1 MTNHVR
7 HPVKSRIASPTGTSI
22 DAVFQSA
29 YLRAMLLV
37 AGPDNE
43 IAARLCEA
51 LAAAGTRF
59 EHRDRIDFDAAWTAG
74 ASALLLVEP
83 LVPAGQG
90 PPAAGDAAALDDL
103 VRAAEAPGVSRILL
117 ITPRPDGD
125 GGLIRL
131 RRSGAAYVVL
141 RPAPLLDVRTESLAD
156 LAGRRVLVPRA
167 LAAELGRAVP
177 VAALIDAILGALGD
191 ASCTGRILPV
201 EPAAGAA
208 SALDALARAGARPRV
223 APPWRARIG
232 SWLGRPTP
240 RLECGALA
248 FSPRHVRPTSR
259 PAPKADRRRRRP
271 MACTPS

>member
-7 HPVKSRIASPTGTSI
+7 DPVKSRTAGATGASI
-22 DAVFQSA
+22 DVVFQSA

-51 LAAAGTRF
+51 LAAARTRF
-59 EHRDRIDFDAAWTAG
+59 ERRDRIDFDAAWTAR

-83 LVPAGQG
+83 LARAGQG
-90 PPAAGDAAALDDL
+90 PPAAGDAAALEDL
-103 VRAAEAPGVSRILL
+103 LRAADAPGVSRILL
-117 ITPRPDGD
+117 ITPRPDAD
-125 GGLIRL
+125 GGLLRL

-141 RPAPLLDVRTESLAD
+141 RPAPLLDVRAESLD

-177 VAALIDAILGALGD
+177 VAALIDAVLGALGD

-201 EPAAGAA
+201 EPAAGAP
-208 SALDALARAGARPRV
+208 SALDALALAGARPRV
-223 APPWRARIG
+223 VPSWRARIG

-240 RLECGALA
+240 RLEGCVLSVWNSWPS
-248 FSPRHVRPTSR
+248 SPPT
-259 PAPKADRRRRRP
+259 
-271 MACTPS
+271 